1 MIYVEYYST
10 NRSLFYFKVWPVG
23 KVVFPDFFKNST
35 KQIWK
40 ELIVKQHTETIT
52 FDGLW
57 IVSNIVFV
65 YFGRLNKS
73 HSIQFQVYSVYK
85 FYIYGTSSY
94 NKHCNFTCDNF
105 VLLNAITSTLILI
118 KKKQTSRKTHSHMTR
133 YKNNQITNNMTHS
146 SIHFFTLIANITHTD
161 WHTSTYTGLHIYTQH

>member
-57 IVSNIVFV
+57 IVSNADC
-65 YFGRLNKS
+65 K
-73 HSIQFQVYSVYK
+73 
-85 FYIYGTSSY
+85 
-94 NKHCNFTCDNF
+94 
-105 VLLNAITSTLILI
+105 A
-118 KKKQTSRKTHSHMTR
+118 
-133 YKNNQITNNMTHS
+133 
-146 SIHFFTLIANITHTD
+146 THTETITFD
-161 WHTSTYTGLHIYTQH
+161 GLWIVSNTLRL

>member
-1 MIYVEYYST
+1 MSCRTQTFCVFFEMIYTEYYST

-57 IVSNIVFV
+57 LVSNTL
-65 YFGRLNKS
+65 RL
-73 HSIQFQVYSVYK
+73 
-85 FYIYGTSSY
+85 
-94 NKHCNFTCDNF
+94 
-105 VLLNAITSTLILI
+105 
-118 KKKQTSRKTHSHMTR
+118 
-133 YKNNQITNNMTHS
+133 
-146 SIHFFTLIANITHTD
+146 
-161 WHTSTYTGLHIYTQH
+161 